1 MSQKKS
7 VGGMAH
13 RDERSQPV
21 PSRELALGGHG
32 CGSPRALTAW
42 QGCTFFTP
50 WPQFPHQTVTGGGSQ
65 ESSHREAEACPFP
78 QPKVWVRSAVP
89 GTLGTKWIQ
98 RSGTSHEKMG
108 KCLLLRPQRG
118 TSNMPKADQTETSTV
133 KSPGD
138 AVEKRHSAPM
148 ELSSISQE
156 NDCIRQFMTRG

>member
-1 MSQKKS
+1 MNEASQS
-7 VGGMAH
+7 CPGNWLLVAMG
-13 RDERSQPV
+13 V
-21 PSRELALGGHG
+21 VT
-32 CGSPRALTAW
+32 SPRALTAW

-50 WPQFPHQTVTGGGSQ
+50 WPQFPHQKVTGGGSQ

-78 QPKVWVRSAVP
+78 QPKVWVCSAAP